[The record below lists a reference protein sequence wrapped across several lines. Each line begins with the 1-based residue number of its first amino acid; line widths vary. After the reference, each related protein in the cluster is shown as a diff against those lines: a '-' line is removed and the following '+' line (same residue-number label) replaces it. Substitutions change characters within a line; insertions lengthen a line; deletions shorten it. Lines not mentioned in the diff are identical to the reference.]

1 MAAEKKKNISSAGNK
16 QKKRRGLGALFA
28 LLLILCAAAAA
39 VFAVIAVFK
48 ALFPENPRFNLQK
61 VLVTG
66 TGYWKNHPEKLTGKI
81 KLKKGTNLFK
91 LDLKAIRRK
100 TEKIPGIDSCSVM
113 RILPDTLLF
122 QVIERV
128 PRAVL
133 GSSNAPWLVDSKAI
147 VMPRAQVMSK
157 VRRLP
162 TISGISL
169 AGAKDGEPFNAA
181 KTAVDL
187 IMTAT
192 RDFPDFNIIE
202 ISLRKPDNMYV
213 FLKYRRYPFIYRVML
228 PVKHRGLKFELQVLQ
243 SAIIN
248 ALKNGDRRTIFDMS
262 YEGKVVI
269 KTP

>member
-1 MAAEKKKNISSAGNK
+1 MTAVTKNNISSAGDK
-16 QKKRRGLGALFA
+16 QKKKRGLGAFFA

-39 VFAVIAVFK
+39 VFAVVAVCK
-48 ALFPENPRFNLQK
+48 ALFTENPRFNLQK
-61 VLVTG
+61 VLITG
-66 TGYWKNHPEKLTGKI
+66 TGYWKNHPEKLAGKI
-81 KLKKGTNLFK
+81 KLEKGTNLFK
-91 LDLKAIRRK
+91 LDLKTVRRK
-100 TEKIPGIDSCSVM
+100 TETIPGIDSCSVM

-122 QVIERV
+122 QVVERV

-133 GSSNAPWLVDSKAI
+133 GSSNSPWLVDSKAI
-147 VMPRAQVMSK
+147 VMPRTQVMSK
-157 VRRLP
+157 IRRLP

-169 AGAKDGEPFNAA
+169 AGAKNGKPFNAV

-192 RDFPDFNIIE
+192 RDFPDFTIIQ
-202 ISLRKPDNMYV
+202 ISLKNPDKMFVY
-213 FLKYRRYPFIYRVML
+213 LKYRRYPMYRVMF

-248 ALKNGDRRTIFDMS
+248 ALKNGDRRTYYDMS

>member
-1 MAAEKKKNISSAGNK
+1 MAAAKKNNTSSAGDK
-16 QKKRRGLGALFA
+16 QKKKRGLGALFA
-28 LLLILCAAAAA
+28 LLLILCAVVAA
-39 VFAVIAVFK
+39 VFAAFAVFK
-48 ALFPENPRFNLQK
+48 ALFTENPRFNLQK

-66 TGYWKNHPEKLTGKI
+66 TGYWKNHPEKLAGKI
-81 KLKKGTNLFK
+81 KLEKRTNLFK
-91 LDLKAIRRK
+91 LDLKTVRRE

-122 QVIERV
+122 QVVERV

-133 GSSNAPWLVDSKAI
+133 GSATSPWLVDSKTI
-147 VMPRAQVMSK
+147 VMPRAQVMSRI
-157 VRRLP
+157 RRLP

-169 AGAKDGEPFNAA
+169 AGAKNGEPFSAV
-181 KTAVDL
+181 KPAVDL

-192 RDFPDFNIIE
+192 RDFPDFTIIE
-202 ISLRKPDNMYV
+202 VSLKKRDKMYV
-213 FLKYRRYPFIYRVML
+213 YLKYRRYPMYRVYL

-248 ALKNGDRRTIFDMS
+248 ALKNGDRRTLYDMS

>member
-1 MAAEKKKNISSAGNK
+1 MAAVKKNNTSSAGDK
-16 QKKRRGLGALFA
+16 QKKKRSLGAFFA
-28 LLLILCAAAAA
+28 LVLILCAVAAS
-39 VFAVIAVFK
+39 VFAVIAVFR
-48 ALFPENPRFNLQK
+48 ALFTENQRFNLHK

-66 TGYWKNHPEKLTGKI
+66 TGYWKNHPEQLARKI
-81 KLKKGTNLFK
+81 ELKEGTNLFK
-91 LDLKAIRRK
+91 LDLKTVRRE
-100 TEKIPGIDSCSVM
+100 TEKVPGIDSCSVM

-133 GSSNAPWLVDSKAI
+133 GNSNSPWLVDSKTI

-169 AGAKDGEPFNAA
+169 AGAKDGEPFSTV
-181 KTAVDL
+181 KPAVDL

-202 ISLRKPDNMYV
+202 ISLKNPDKMYV
-213 FLKYRRYPFIYRVML
+213 YFKYRRYPIYRVLL

-248 ALKNGDRRTIFDMS
+248 ALKNGDRRTLYDMS
-262 YEGKVVI
+262 YEGRVVI

>member
-1 MAAEKKKNISSAGNK
+1 MGAVKKNNTSPAGDK
-16 QKKRRGLGALFA
+16 QKKKRSLGAFFA

-39 VFAVIAVFK
+39 VFAVIA
-48 ALFPENPRFNLQK
+48 LFRVLFTGNPRFNLQK

-66 TGYWKNHPEKLTGKI
+66 TGYWKNHPEKLAGKI
-81 KLKKGTNLFK
+81 KLKKRTNLFK
-91 LDLKAIRRK
+91 LDLKTVRRE

-122 QVIERV
+122 QVVERV

-133 GSSNAPWLVDSKAI
+133 GSATSPWLVDSKTI

-157 VRRLP
+157 LRRLP

-169 AGAKDGEPFNAA
+169 AGAKDGEPFNAV
-181 KTAVDL
+181 KPAVDL

-192 RDFPDFNIIE
+192 RDFPDFTIIE
-202 ISLRKPDNMYV
+202 ISLKKRDKMYV
-213 FLKYRRYPFIYRVML
+213 YLKYRRYPMYRVYI

-248 ALKNGDRRTIFDMS
+248 ALKNGDRRTLFDMS